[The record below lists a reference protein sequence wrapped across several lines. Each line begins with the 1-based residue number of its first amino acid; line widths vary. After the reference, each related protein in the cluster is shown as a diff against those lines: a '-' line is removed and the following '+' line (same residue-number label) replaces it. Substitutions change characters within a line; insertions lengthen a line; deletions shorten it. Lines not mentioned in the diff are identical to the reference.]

1 MTSSAAAFDSPRA
14 GWLRFRDWPGRVF
27 DLGVVLALLAVGAA
41 ILLSTTN
48 EIPRLSA
55 IRTPW
60 FIAVVVP
67 LASLLVRRR
76 YPLVTMGIIFAA
88 LIVEA
93 VLHSPIVV
101 QPLVLVAVYTVASRL
116 PWRTSL
122 VISVVTFAAD
132 LAAEAFSRGELTFPN
147 AITSLV
153 PMAAAYVVGAYV
165 GTRVAYIDSLQA
177 RAAQLDR
184 ERELLA
190 QQAVGE
196 ERVRIA
202 RELHDVVAHHLS
214 LITVQAGALQT
225 QVSADSDAH
234 ATAEII
240 SRTGRQAM
248 DEMRRMLG
256 VLRLGDG
263 AEALRHAPQPSVTDI
278 PSLVDETRAAG
289 VAVALH
295 FDGEPRPLPP
305 GIDLSAY
312 RIVQEALTNVL
323 RHAGPAQCT
332 VRLTYAADALVLR
345 ITDDGR
351 AAGGESNGAGHGLI
365 GMRERVALF
374 GGEFFA
380 GPVQGGGFAVEAK
393 LPLHGAFAGR

>member
-1 MTSSAAAFDSPRA
+1 MTSSAAPFEPPRT

-41 ILLSTTN
+41 IVLSTTN

-60 FIAVVVP
+60 IIVVAVP

-93 VLHSPIVV
+93 LLHSPIAV

-122 VISVVTFAAD
+122 IISTATFAAY
-132 LAAEAFSRGELTFPN
+132 LAAEAFSFGELTFPH

-153 PMAAAYVVGAYV
+153 ALAAAYVVGAYV
-165 GTRVAYIDSLQA
+165 GTRVAYVNSLQA
-177 RAAQLDR
+177 RALQLDR

-225 QVSADSDAH
+225 QVGADSEAH

-263 AEALRHAPQPSVTDI
+263 AEALGHAPQPRVSDI

-289 VAVALH
+289 VAVTLH
-295 FDGEPRPLPP
+295 IDGEPRALPP

-323 RHAGPAQCT
+323 RHAGPARCT
-332 VRLTYAADALVLR
+332 VRVTYAADAVELR

-351 AAGGESNGAGHGLI
+351 SAGGELNGAGHGLI

-380 GPVQGGGFAVEAK
+380 GPVAGGGFAVQAK
-393 LPLHGAFAGR
+393 LPLHRAFAAR

>member
-1 MTSSAAAFDSPRA
+1 M
-14 GWLRFRDWPGRVF
+14 RFRDWPGRVF
-27 DLGVVLALLAVGAA
+27 DLGVVVALLAVGAA
-41 ILLSTTN
+41 IVLSTTN
-48 EIPRLSA
+48 ELPRLSA

-60 FIAVVVP
+60 FIAVVIP

-76 YPLVTMGIIFAA
+76 YPLVTMGVIFAA
-88 LIVEA
+88 LIAEA
-93 VLHSPIVV
+93 LLHSPIVV

-116 PWRTSL
+116 PWRASL
-122 VISVVTFAAD
+122 IISLGTFAAY
-132 LAAEAFSRGELTFPN
+132 LGAEAFSRGELTFPN

-177 RAAQLDR
+177 RAVQLDR

-202 RELHDVVAHHLS
+202 RELHDVVAHHIS

-225 QVSADSDAH
+225 QVGADSEAH

-263 AEALRHAPQPSVTDI
+263 GAALGHAPQPSVSDI
-278 PSLVDETRAAG
+278 QALVDETRTAG
-289 VAVALH
+289 VAVTLH
-295 FDGEPRPLPP
+295 IEGEPRSLPP

-323 RHAGPAQCT
+323 RHAGPARCT
-332 VRLTYAADALVLR
+332 VRITYTADALDLR
-345 ITDDGR
+345 IMDDGAR
-351 AAGGESNGAGHGLI
+351 ANGNPNGAGHGLI

-374 GGEFFA
+374 GGELFA
-380 GPVQGGGFAVEAK
+380 GPVAGGGFAVEAK
-393 LPLHGAFAGR
+393 LPLHGAFADR

>member
-1 MTSSAAAFDSPRA
+1 MTSSAAPLDSPRA

-27 DLGVVLALLAVGAA
+27 DVGVVLALLAVGAA
-41 ILLSTTN
+41 IVLSTTN
-48 EIPRLSA
+48 EVPRLSA

-60 FIAVVVP
+60 FIAVVIP

-88 LIVEA
+88 LIAEA
-93 VLHSPIVV
+93 LLHSPIVV
-101 QPLVLVAVYTVASRL
+101 QPLVLVAVYTAASRL
-116 PWRTSL
+116 PWRTS
-122 VISVVTFAAD
+122 VIISVGTFAAY

-147 AITSLV
+147 VITSLV
-153 PMAAAYVVGAYV
+153 PMAGAYVVGAYV

-177 RAAQLDR
+177 RAVQLDR

-190 QQAVGE
+190 QRAVAE

-202 RELHDVVAHHLS
+202 RELHDVVAHNLS

-225 QVSADSDAH
+225 QVSADSEAH

-263 AEALRHAPQPSVTDI
+263 GAALGHAPQPSVTDI
-278 PSLVDETRAAG
+278 AALVDETRTAG

-295 FDGEPRPLPP
+295 IEGDPRPLPP

-323 RHAGPAQCT
+323 RHAGPARCT
-332 VRLTYAADALVLR
+332 VRVIYTADALELR
-345 ITDDGR
+345 ITDDGQR
-351 AAGGESNGAGHGLI
+351 ANGNSNGAGHGLI

-380 GPVQGGGFAVEAK
+380 GPVPGGGFAVQAT